1 MSLLEIC
8 EWIQNTQSS
17 TAIRESL
24 WVFPIIEGSHVLAL
38 GLSVGTVLWF
48 DLRLMGVAMRQHTV
62 SEAFEHVRK
71 WMLLGF
77 TIMFVTGGLLFWSLA
92 ERCYVSGYFLLKLIL
107 LALAGINVA
116 VYHFTIDRTRD
127 QWGKAPMP
135 PMAARLAGFIS
146 IVLWAGVIAAGRIMA
161 YTF

>member
-8 EWIQNTQSS
+8 EWIQNTPSS

-48 DLRLMGVAMRQHTV
+48 DLRLMGVAMQQHTV
-62 SEAFEHVRK
+62 SEAFDHVRK

-127 QWGKAPMP
+127 QWGKAPVP
-135 PMAARLAGFIS
+135 PLQARIVGFIS

>member
-1 MSLLEIC
+1 MSVLEIC
-8 EWIQNTQSS
+8 EWIQNTPSS

-48 DLRLMGVAMRQHTV
+48 DLRLMGVAMRHHTV